1 MKISD
6 NIKSARIEKGFTI
19 EKLSS
24 LAGVSIDII
33 EKIENDEDFVLKNP
47 YGRLYAKKLCQ
58 FLQLDCNIPSETVE
72 INLIKEKNRN
82 FSQKL
87 SKFLPHLLVGFILI
101 AFIYA
106 NANLNKNP
114 TFQVNPI
121 QYKEETKQA
130 TITSENQDNKIIYI
144 VLKADD
150 EVWITATIDGEKT
163 IFNIKKDEEKTL
175 YFENKIVFETV
186 GNADKLKIIFEDQEV
201 KISDRE
207 IIHNVFIDS
216 EGIFYNGYN
225 VLRGA
230 PKI

>member
-6 NIKSARIEKGFTI
+6 NIKSARIKKGLTI

-33 EKIENDEDFVLKNP
+33 EKIENDENFVLKDP

-72 INLIKEKNRN
+72 INLIKEKRYS
-82 FSQKL
+82 FSQKVL
-87 SKFLPHLLVGFILI
+87 EFLPHLFAGFILI

-106 NANLNKNP
+106 NANLNKNA

-121 QYKEETKQA
+121 QYKEEIKQV
-130 TITSENQDNKIIYI
+130 TIKSENQDNKITYI

-163 IFNIKKDEEKTL
+163 IFNLKKGEEKTL
-175 YFENKIVFETV
+175 YFENKIVLETV
-186 GNADKLKIIFEDQEV
+186 GNADKLRIIFGDQEV

-207 IIHNVFIDS
+207 IIHNVFVDS

-225 VLRGA
+225 VLRGV

>member
-6 NIKSARIEKGFTI
+6 NIKSARIEKGLTT
-19 EKLSS
+19 EELSS
-24 LAGVSIDII
+24 LAGVSVDII
-33 EKIENDEDFVLKNP
+33 EKIENDEDFVLKDP

-58 FLQLDCNIPSETVE
+58 FLQLDCNLPSETVE
-72 INLIKEKNRN
+72 VNLIKEKNHS
-82 FSQKL
+82 FSQKV
-87 SKFLPHLLVGFILI
+87 SKFLPHLFAGFILI

-106 NANLNKNP
+106 NANLNKNT
-114 TFQVNPI
+114 TFQVKPV
-121 QYKEETKQA
+121 QHKEETKQV
-130 TITSENQDNKIIYI
+130 TITSENQDNKITYI
-144 VLKADD
+144 VLKADN

-163 IFNIKKDEEKTL
+163 IFNIKKGEEKTL
-175 YFENKIVFETV
+175 YFENKIVLDTV
-186 GNADKLKIIFEDQEV
+186 GNADKLRIIFGDQEV

-207 IIHNVFIDS
+207 IIHNVFVDS

>member
-6 NIKSARIEKGFTI
+6 NIKSARIGKGFTI
-19 EKLSS
+19 EKLSF

-33 EKIENDEDFVLKNP
+33 EKIENDEDFALKNP
-47 YGRLYAKKLCQ
+47 YGRLYAKRLCQ

-72 INLIKEKNRN
+72 INLIKEKNHN

-87 SKFLPHLLVGFILI
+87 SKFLPHLFVGFILI

-106 NANLNKNP
+106 NANLNKNA

-121 QYKEETKQA
+121 QHKEETKQA

-175 YFENKIVFETV
+175 YFGNKIVFETV

-207 IIHNVFIDS
+207 IIHNVFVDS

>member
-6 NIKSARIEKGFTI
+6 NIKSARIGKRLTI
-19 EKLSS
+19 EELSS
-24 LAGVSIDII
+24 LAGVSVDII
-33 EKIENDEDFVLKNP
+33 EKIESDEDFALKDP

-58 FLQLDCNIPSETVE
+58 FLQLDCNLPSETLE
-72 INLIKEKNRN
+72 INLIKEKNQK
-82 FSQKL
+82 FSQKVL
-87 SKFLPHLLVGFILI
+87 EFLPHLFAGFILV
-101 AFIYA
+101 AFVYA
-106 NANLNKNP
+106 NANLNKNT

-121 QYKEETKQA
+121 QHKEETKKV
-130 TITSENQDNKIIYI
+130 TITSENQDNKITYI

-163 IFNIKKDEEKTL
+163 IFNIKKGEEKTL
-175 YFENKIVFETV
+175 YFENKIVLDTV
-186 GNADKLKIIFEDQEV
+186 GNADKLRIIFGDQEV

-207 IIHNVFIDS
+207 IIHNVFVDS

>member
-6 NIKSARIEKGFTI
+6 NIKSARIGRGLTI
-19 EKLSS
+19 EELSS
-24 LAGVSIDII
+24 LAGVSIDTI
-33 EKIENDEDFVLKNP
+33 ERIENDENFALKDP

-58 FLQLDCNIPSETVE
+58 FLQLDCNLLSETLE
-72 INLIKEKNRN
+72 INLIKEKNQK
-82 FSQKL
+82 FSQKVL
-87 SKFLPHLLVGFILI
+87 EFLPHLFAGFILV

-114 TFQVNPI
+114 TFQVDPI
-121 QYKEETKQA
+121 QHKEETKQA
-130 TITSENQDNKIIYI
+130 TITSESQDNKIAYI

-163 IFNIKKDEEKTL
+163 IFNIKKGEEKTL
-175 YFENKIVFETV
+175 YFENKIVLDTV
-186 GNADKLKIIFEDQEV
+186 GNADKLRIIFGDQEV

-207 IIHNVFIDS
+207 IIHNVFVDS

>member
-6 NIKSARIEKGFTI
+6 NIKSARIGKGLTI
-19 EKLSS
+19 EELSS

-33 EKIENDEDFVLKNP
+33 EKIEKDEEFVLKDP

-58 FLQLDCNIPSETVE
+58 FLQLDCNIPSETVK
-72 INLIKEKNRN
+72 INLIKEKNHS
-82 FSQKL
+82 FSQKV
-87 SKFLPHLLVGFILI
+87 SKFFPHLFAGFILI

-106 NANLNKNP
+106 NANLNKNT
-114 TFQVNPI
+114 TFQVKPV
-121 QYKEETKQA
+121 QHKEETKQV
-130 TITSENQDNKIIYI
+130 TITSENQDNKITYI

-163 IFNIKKDEEKTL
+163 IFNIKKGEEKTL
-175 YFENKIVFETV
+175 YFENKIVFDTV
-186 GNADKLKIIFEDQEV
+186 GNADKLEIIFGDQEV

-207 IIHNVFIDS
+207 IIHNVFVDS

-225 VLRGA
+225 VLRGT

>member
-6 NIKSARIEKGFTI
+6 NIKSARIGKGLTI

-33 EKIENDEDFVLKNP
+33 EKIENNEDFVLKDP

-72 INLIKEKNRN
+72 INLIKEKNHS
-82 FSQKL
+82 FSQKI
-87 SKFLPHLLVGFILI
+87 SKFLPHLFVGFILI
-101 AFIYA
+101 TFIYA
-106 NANLNKNP
+106 NANLNKNT

-121 QYKEETKQA
+121 QHKEETKQVA
-130 TITSENQDNKIIYI
+130 ITSENQDNKIAYI

-175 YFENKIVFETV
+175 YFGNKIVLDTV
-186 GNADKLKIIFEDQEV
+186 GNADKLRIIFGDQEV

-207 IIHNVFIDS
+207 IIHNVFVDS

>member
-6 NIKSARIEKGFTI
+6 NIKSARIGKRLTI
-19 EKLSS
+19 EELSS

-33 EKIENDEDFVLKNP
+33 ERIENDEDFALKDP

-72 INLIKEKNRN
+72 INLIKEKNQK
-82 FSQKL
+82 FSQKVL
-87 SKFLPHLLVGFILI
+87 EFLPHLFAGFILV

-121 QYKEETKQA
+121 QHKEETKKV
-130 TITSENQDNKIIYI
+130 TITSENQDNKITYI

-163 IFNIKKDEEKTL
+163 IFNIKKGEEKTL
-175 YFENKIVFETV
+175 YFENKIVLDTV
-186 GNADKLKIIFEDQEV
+186 GNADKLRIIFGDQEV

-207 IIHNVFIDS
+207 IIHNVFVDS

>member
-6 NIKSARIEKGFTI
+6 NIKSARIGKGFTI
-19 EKLSS
+19 EKLSF

-33 EKIENDEDFVLKNP
+33 EKIENDEDFALKNP

-72 INLIKEKNRN
+72 INLIKEKNHN

-87 SKFLPHLLVGFILI
+87 SKFLPHLFVGFILI

-106 NANLNKNP
+106 NANLNKNA

-121 QYKEETKQA
+121 QHKEETKQA

-150 EVWITATIDGEKT
+150 EVWIIATIDGEKT

-175 YFENKIVFETV
+175 YFGNKIVFETV

-207 IIHNVFIDS
+207 IIHNVFVDS

>member
-1 MKISD
+1 
-6 NIKSARIEKGFTI
+6 
-19 EKLSS
+19 
-24 LAGVSIDII
+24 
-33 EKIENDEDFVLKNP
+33 
-47 YGRLYAKKLCQ
+47 
-58 FLQLDCNIPSETVE
+58 
-72 INLIKEKNRN
+72 
-82 FSQKL
+82 
-87 SKFLPHLLVGFILI
+87 VGFILI

-106 NANLNKNP
+106 NANLNKNA

-121 QYKEETKQA
+121 QHKEETKQA

-150 EVWITATIDGEKT
+150 EVWIIATIDGEKT

-175 YFENKIVFETV
+175 YFGNKIVFETV

-207 IIHNVFIDS
+207 IIHNVFVDS

>member
-6 NIKSARIEKGFTI
+6 NIKSARIGKRLTI
-19 EKLSS
+19 EELSS

-33 EKIENDEDFVLKNP
+33 ERIENDEDFVLKDP

-72 INLIKEKNRN
+72 INLIKEKNHN
-82 FSQKL
+82 FSQKVL
-87 SKFLPHLLVGFILI
+87 EFLPHLFAGFILV

-114 TFQVNPI
+114 TFQVDPI
-121 QYKEETKQA
+121 QHKEETKQA
-130 TITSENQDNKIIYI
+130 TITSESQDNKIAYI

-163 IFNIKKDEEKTL
+163 IFNIKKGEEKTL
-175 YFENKIVFETV
+175 YFENKIVLDTV
-186 GNADKLKIIFEDQEV
+186 GNADKLRIIFGDQEV

-207 IIHNVFIDS
+207 IIHNVFVDS

>member
-72 INLIKEKNRN
+72 INLIKEKNHN

>member
-6 NIKSARIEKGFTI
+6 NIKSARIGKGLTI
-19 EKLSS
+19 EELSS

-33 EKIENDEDFVLKNP
+33 EKIEKDEEFVLKDP

-72 INLIKEKNRN
+72 INLIKEKNYS
-82 FSQKL
+82 FSQKV
-87 SKFLPHLLVGFILI
+87 SKFLPHLFAGFILI

-106 NANLNKNP
+106 NANLNKNT
-114 TFQVNPI
+114 TFQVNPV
-121 QYKEETKQA
+121 QHKEETKQV
-130 TITSENQDNKIIYI
+130 TITSENQDNKITYI

-163 IFNIKKDEEKTL
+163 IFNIKKGEEKTL
-175 YFENKIVFETV
+175 YFENKIVFDTV
-186 GNADKLKIIFEDQEV
+186 GNADKLEIIFGDQEV

-207 IIHNVFIDS
+207 IIHNVFVDS

-225 VLRGA
+225 VLRGT

>member
-6 NIKSARIEKGFTI
+6 NIKSARMEKGFTI
-19 EKLSS
+19 EELSS

-33 EKIENDEDFVLKNP
+33 EKIEIDEDFALKDP

-72 INLIKEKNRN
+72 INLIKEKNHN
-82 FSQKL
+82 LSQKV
-87 SKFLPHLLVGFILI
+87 SKFLPHLFAGFILI

-106 NANLNKNP
+106 NANLNKNT
-114 TFQVNPI
+114 TFQVNPV
-121 QYKEETKQA
+121 QHKEETKQVK
-130 TITSENQDNKIIYI
+130 IISENQDIQITYI

-163 IFNIKKDEEKTL
+163 IFNIKKGEEKTL
-175 YFENKIVFETV
+175 YFENKIVFDTV
-186 GNADKLKIIFEDQEV
+186 GNADKLEIIYGDQEV
-201 KISDRE
+201 RISDRE
-207 IIHNVFIDS
+207 IIHNVFVDS

-225 VLRGA
+225 VLIGA